1 MLSLSRDAIEK
12 LIVIPD
18 DEETIAGHSN
28 MLDENNGK
36 SYFIES
42 GYLLHL
48 ILVETENEILDV
60 EGSQLSG
67 TEGIWNVSKLF
78 LLYLN
83 CHDVY
88 FDTHLFRRNWDVSKL
103 FLSYLNIFYYIIYY
117 YIILYYNVF

>member
-18 DEETIAGHSN
+18 DEEVMTEHSN
-28 MLDENNGK
+28 MLDENNGE

-48 ILVETENEILDV
+48 ILVEIENKILEV

-67 TEGIWNVSKLF
+67 TEGIWDVSKFF

-88 FDTHLFRRNWDVSKL
+88 FDTHLFRCNWDVSKL
-103 FLSYLNIFYYIIYY
+103 FLLYLDIFY
-117 YIILYYNVF
+117 YIILYYNIF